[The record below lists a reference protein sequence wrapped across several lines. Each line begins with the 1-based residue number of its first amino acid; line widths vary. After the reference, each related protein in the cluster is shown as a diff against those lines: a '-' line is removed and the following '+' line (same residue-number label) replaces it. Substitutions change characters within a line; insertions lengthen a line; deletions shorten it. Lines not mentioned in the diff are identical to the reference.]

1 MKLSI
6 AEGFYLI
13 ALDDEEGRILAAAEK
28 SMVPGVISACILE
41 LFLQKKIKLANG
53 VINVVDTVG
62 TGNGI
67 LDNVLKRL
75 KSGEKIV
82 DQVKVMS
89 NKFKDIQEDLNAL
102 LVQRGILKKEE
113 TKLLWIPLSDRM
125 DNANYAFEQ
134 ELRNNL
140 RAMVFKNA
148 KASPSFIVL
157 YLLIDYC
164 HILEEVFKDRD
175 ELIDAEKVGKDIIQ
189 TSGIDPELGTALKQ
203 LKEFFSTF
211 KVH

>member
-28 SMVPGVISACILE
+28 TVVPGVISACILE
-41 LFLQKKIKLANG
+41 LYLLKKIKLDG
-53 VINVVDTVG
+53 GSISVIDTIG

-67 LDNVLKRL
+67 LDNVLKKL
-75 KSGEKIV
+75 QTGPGLVEQIKTL
-82 DQVKVMS
+82 S

-102 LVQRGILKKEE
+102 LAQRGILKKEE

-134 ELRNNL
+134 EIRNNL
-140 RAMVFKNA
+140 KAIVFKSA
-148 KASPSFIVL
+148 KPSPAFTVL
-157 YLLIDYC
+157 FSLIDDC
-164 HILEEVFKDRD
+164 GILSEVFRDKD
-175 ELIDAEKVGKDIIQ
+175 ELIDAEKVGKEIVQRSEVDA
-189 TSGIDPELGTALKQ
+189 ELAHALAE
-203 LKEFFSTF
+203 LKAYF
-211 KVH
+211 K

>member
-28 SMVPGVISACILE
+28 TVVPGVITACILE
-41 LFLQKKIKLANG
+41 LYLLKKIKLEGGN
-53 VINVVDTVG
+53 ISVVDTIG

-67 LDNVLKRL
+67 LDNVLKKL
-75 KSGEKIV
+75 QTGPSIADQIKTLSG
-82 DQVKVMS
+82 
-89 NKFKDIQEDLNAL
+89 KFKDIQEDLNAL

-134 ELRNNL
+134 EIRNNL
-140 RAMVFKNA
+140 KAIVFKSA
-148 KASPSFIVL
+148 KPSPAFTIL
-157 YLLIDYC
+157 YSLIDYC
-164 HILEEVFKDRD
+164 SILGEVFRDKD
-175 ELIDAEKVGKDIIQ
+175 ELIDAEKVGKEIIDRADI
-189 TSGIDPELGTALKQ
+189 DEDLANALRQ
-203 LKEFFSTF
+203 LKSLF
-211 KVH
+211 

>member
-28 SMVPGVISACILE
+28 TVVPGVISACILE
-41 LFLQKKIKLANG
+41 LYLLKKIKLEGGNIS
-53 VINVVDTVG
+53 VIDTIG

-67 LDNVLKRL
+67 LDNVLKKL
-75 KSGEKIV
+75 QTGPGLI
-82 DQVKVMS
+82 DQIKTLS
-89 NKFKDIQEDLNAL
+89 SKFKDIQEDLNAL

-134 ELRNNL
+134 EIRNNL
-140 RAMVFKNA
+140 KAIVFKSA
-148 KASPSFIVL
+148 KPSPAFTIL
-157 YLLIDYC
+157 YSLIDDC
-164 HILEEVFKDRD
+164 NILSEVFRDKD
-175 ELIDAEKVGKDIIQ
+175 ELIDAEKVGKEIVER
-189 TSGIDPELGTALKQ
+189 SGVDADLARALGELKAYFG
-203 LKEFFSTF
+203 
-211 KVH
+211 

>member
-28 SMVPGVISACILE
+28 NVVPGVIAACILE
-41 LFLQKKIKLANG
+41 LYLLKKIKLDGGN
-53 VINVVDTVG
+53 VTVVDTIG

-67 LDNVLKRL
+67 LDNVLKKL
-75 KSGEKIV
+75 QTGPSFI
-82 DQVKVMS
+82 DQVKSMS
-89 NKFKDIQEDLNAL
+89 GKFKDIQEDLNSL

-134 ELRNNL
+134 EIRNNL
-140 RAMVFKNA
+140 KAIVFKSA
-148 KASPSFIVL
+148 KPSPAFTIL
-157 YLLIDYC
+157 YSLIDDC
-164 HILEEVFKDRD
+164 NILSEVFRDKD
-175 ELIDAEKVGKDIIQ
+175 ELIDAEKVGKDLIDN
-189 TSGIDPELGTALKQ
+189 SGVDADLANALRQ
-203 LKEFFSTF
+203 LKSFFG
-211 KVH
+211 

>member
-28 SMVPGVISACILE
+28 TVVPGVIASCILE
-41 LFLQKKIKLANG
+41 LYLLKKIKLEGGNIS
-53 VINVVDTVG
+53 VIDTIG

-67 LDNVLKRL
+67 LDNVLKKL
-75 KSGEKIV
+75 KTGPSLI
-82 DQVKVMS
+82 DQIKTLS

-102 LVQRGILKKEE
+102 LAQRGILKKEE

-134 ELRNNL
+134 EIRNQL
-140 RAMVFKNA
+140 KAIVFKSA
-148 KASPSFIVL
+148 KPSPAFTVL
-157 YLLIDYC
+157 FSIIDDC
-164 HILEEVFKDRD
+164 NILSEVFRDRD
-175 ELIDAEKVGKDIIQ
+175 ELIDAEKVGKEIVER
-189 TSGIDPELGTALKQ
+189 SGVDADLANALKE
-203 LKEFFSTF
+203 LKSFFS
-211 KVH
+211 

>member
-28 SMVPGVISACILE
+28 TVVPGVLAACILE
-41 LFLQKKIKLANG
+41 LYLLKKIKLEGGN
-53 VINVVDTVG
+53 ISVVDTIG

-67 LDNVLKRL
+67 LDNVLKKL
-75 KSGEKIV
+75 QTGPSIADQIKTLSG
-82 DQVKVMS
+82 
-89 NKFKDIQEDLNAL
+89 KFKDIQEDLNAL

-134 ELRNNL
+134 EIRNNL
-140 RAMVFKNA
+140 KAIVFKSA
-148 KASPSFIVL
+148 KPSPAFTILFS
-157 YLLIDYC
+157 LIDYC
-164 HILEEVFKDRD
+164 NILSEVFRDKD
-175 ELIDAEKVGKDIIQ
+175 ELIDAEKVGKEIVDRADIDEDLA
-189 TSGIDPELGTALKQ
+189 SALRQMKS
-203 LKEFFSTF
+203 LF
-211 KVH
+211 

>member
-28 SMVPGVISACILE
+28 TVVPGVVAACILE
-41 LFLQKKIKLANG
+41 LYLLKKIKLDGGN
-53 VINVVDTVG
+53 ISVVDTIG

-67 LDNVLKRL
+67 LDNVLKKL
-75 KSGEKIV
+75 KTGPSITDQIKTLSG
-82 DQVKVMS
+82 
-89 NKFKDIQEDLNAL
+89 KFKDIQEDLNAL

-134 ELRNNL
+134 EIRNNL
-140 RAMVFKNA
+140 KAIVFKSA
-148 KASPSFIVL
+148 KPSPAFTILFS
-157 YLLIDYC
+157 LIDDC
-164 HILEEVFKDRD
+164 NILSEVFRDKD
-175 ELIDAEKVGKDIIQ
+175 ELIDAEKVGKEIIER
-189 TSGIDPELGTALKQ
+189 SGVDEDLANALRM
-203 LKEFFSTF
+203 LKDLFE
-211 KVH
+211 

>member
-28 SMVPGVISACILE
+28 TVVPGVISACILE
-41 LFLQKKIKLANG
+41 LYLLKKISLANG
-53 VINVVDTVG
+53 TIKVLDTIG

-67 LDNVLKRL
+67 LDNVLKKL
-75 KSGEKIV
+75 QSGVSVV
-82 DQVKVMS
+82 DQVKSMS
-89 NKFKDIQEDLNAL
+89 SRFKDIQEDLNAL

-134 ELRNNL
+134 EIRNNL
-140 RAMVFKNA
+140 KAIVFKSA
-148 KASPSFIVL
+148 KPSASFTIL
-157 YLLIDYC
+157 YCLIDYC
-164 HILEEVFKDRD
+164 NILSEVFRDKD
-175 ELIDAEKVGKDIIQ
+175 ELIDAEKIGKEIVN
-189 TSGIDPELGTALKQ
+189 TSGVDADLAQALRD
-203 LKEFFSTF
+203 LKEFFG
-211 KVH
+211 

>member
-28 SMVPGVISACILE
+28 TVVPGVISACILE
-41 LFLQKKIKLANG
+41 LYLLKKIKLDGGNIS
-53 VINVVDTVG
+53 VIDTIG

-67 LDNVLKRL
+67 LDNVLKKL
-75 KSGEKIV
+75 QTGPSLIEQIKTL
-82 DQVKVMS
+82 S

-102 LVQRGILKKEE
+102 LAQRGILKKEE

-134 ELRNNL
+134 EIRNNL
-140 RAMVFKNA
+140 KAIVFKSA
-148 KASPSFIVL
+148 KPSAAFTVL
-157 YLLIDYC
+157 YSIIDDC
-164 HILEEVFKDRD
+164 NILSEVFKDKD
-175 ELIDAEKVGKDIIQ
+175 GLIDAEKVGKEIIERSDI
-189 TSGIDPELGTALKQ
+189 DDDLANALRELKN
-203 LKEFFSTF
+203 FFS
-211 KVH
+211 